1 MEKQRGGEFQWRRDA
16 GRGNQRNEDA
26 ILSLITFPRR
36 LSRKGRRERS
46 GEGVIR
52 RSEMCD
58 DVEST
63 KWFRPIAVQSGA
75 YDGQVTIF
83 ISGPVLFL
91 LQEMLRRKNL
101 KELFF
106 SHWIPPLQAI
116 ICVEPCWGDTTDP
129 GEPVLI
135 SQCLYFSPAIP
146 LLQTAEPFESAMAY
160 GLSSV

>member
-1 MEKQRGGEFQWRRDA
+1 
-16 GRGNQRNEDA
+16 
-26 ILSLITFPRR
+26 
-36 LSRKGRRERS
+36 
-46 GEGVIR
+46 
-52 RSEMCD
+52 MCD

-83 ISGPVLFL
+83 ISGPVLSL
-91 LQEMLRRKNL
+91 LHEMLRRKNL
-101 KELFF
+101 KELFLQ
-106 SHWIPPLQAI
+106 HRIPPLQAI

-160 GLSSV
+160 GLSSVQSGQEFAKTESGFTLQFVQLLSWVKWLPDGIQITFAANWKASNS

>member
-1 MEKQRGGEFQWRRDA
+1 MG
-16 GRGNQRNEDA
+16 
-26 ILSLITFPRR
+26 
-36 LSRKGRRERS
+36 ERS

-52 RSEMCD
+52 RSEMCG

-63 KWFRPIAVQSGA
+63 KGFRPIAVQSGA
-75 YDGQVTIF
+75 YDGQITIF

-106 SHWIPPLQAI
+106 SHRIPPLQAI
-116 ICVEPCWGDTTDP
+116 ICVEPCWEDTTDP
-129 GEPVLI
+129 GEPVLT